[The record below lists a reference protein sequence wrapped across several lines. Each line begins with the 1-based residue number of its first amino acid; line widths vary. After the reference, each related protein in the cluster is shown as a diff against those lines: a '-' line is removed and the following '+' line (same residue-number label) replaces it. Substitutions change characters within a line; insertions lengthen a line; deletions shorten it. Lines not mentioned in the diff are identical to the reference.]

1 MTGFGKAQCRLQD
14 KTVTAELKSLN
25 GKYLDIQLK
34 IPAEYKSREQ
44 DIRGMLAER
53 LGRGKAELI
62 ITFSDLSR
70 IPGYS
75 LNHALMKKYHE
86 ELISF
91 AEQQGIQLTD
101 TLIPAILRLPEVV
114 RQEMPSPDDSEWREV
129 AATIRDALD
138 ACDAYRLSEGRHME
152 EDLSLRI
159 GSISSLRKTIP
170 ALDVS
175 RKKQAKQ
182 KLLNAVGSLRDIPEP
197 DPNRFEQ
204 EVLYYLERLDINEE
218 LVRLEKHLSYF
229 METLAEPASAGKKL
243 GFIAQEI
250 GREINTIGSKAND
263 ASIQKVVVQMKDEL
277 EKVKEQLMNIL

>member
-14 KTVTAELKSLN
+14 KTVTTELKSLN

-34 IPAEYKSREQ
+34 VPAEYKNREQ
-44 DIRGMLAER
+44 EIRGMVSER
-53 LGRGKAELI
+53 LRRGKTELV
-62 ITFSDLSR
+62 ITFSDLNR
-70 IPGYS
+70 VAGYS
-75 LNHALMKKYHE
+75 LNLALMKKYHE
-86 ELISF
+86 ELTSF
-91 AEQQGIQLTD
+91 AGQQGIQITD

-114 RQEMPSPDDSEWREV
+114 LQEVPSTGEEEWQEV

-152 EDLSLRI
+152 QDLSLHI
-159 GSISSLRKTIP
+159 GNISALRESIP

-175 RKKQAKQ
+175 RKKLARQ
-182 KLLNAVGSLRDIPEP
+182 KLLNALGSLHEIPEP

-229 METLAEPASAGKKL
+229 MDTLAESESAGKKL

-263 ASIQKVVVQMKDEL
+263 ASIQQVVVQMKDEL